1 MEETRKETITISTN
15 VLTNIL
21 LYNLITV
28 NLGISV
34 LEIFH
39 KIDHIWQVNMH
50 IHEFDSLWY
59 IAFWNLALM
68 IR

>member
-39 KIDHIWQVNMH
+39 KIDHI
-50 IHEFDSLWY
+50 
-59 IAFWNLALM
+59 
-68 IR
+68 